1 MKSKEI
7 SKLLAVT
14 VTATT
19 ILNPYMAYAETAN
32 KSQTEISVEANDTNK
47 AENVGESLQQEE
59 INTDTAV
66 NSQVEDSN
74 ETTDNVADE
83 VTEEAVNNEEA
94 GTVTDDSAINATTES
109 SEESAPS
116 VSEGSL
122 YLSQLDW
129 IGNKSSVG
137 YGSIVKDGNIEKNK
151 IRLLVDG
158 ELLEYDRGL
167 GAHAPST
174 LVYDLTDYSKTYT
187 KFTAHLGVDYSQRGK
202 GNGVI
207 FTISTSEDGN
217 NWTEVEKTGV
227 ITPNMDSQ
235 FVNINIEGVK
245 YLKLSA
251 SDNGNRS
258 NDHAVYGDARLLTT
272 DYDVSQ
278 EDLLVGLLKTSG
290 YDTLLKSKSVE
301 YNIKNNEYLIL
312 QRALVNRVGYHN
324 LQNLYKKNDVNK
336 AGIDFLLNNN
346 RALKY
351 FITNGEAT
359 IDGSYISSIESFCKI
374 YDKHKAELEDSSDN
388 YFNLRL
394 ATSISLA
401 YSRDVLVKFWE
412 KSNQELNPVRRYEI
426 FQDLISSG
434 IIDQGGDTENFGK
447 WSSKQFK
454 ALPIPLMKWTVDTRM
469 NDDEIKWLAEYAL
482 QRKQPDN
489 SDYLSAYSYI
499 AYTSGYNYANSKYYD
514 EANFKTFDDKYHFSK
529 YYSDYGNKDVYRL
542 WMVFEEGSVCGG
554 LAKTYAN
561 LSEVFG
567 RPSSVVGQP
576 GHAATI
582 TYGWN
587 TKTNQYEWLL
597 QNNVSGWSKSGNEYT
612 DRMLNWGNASW
623 CTGYSASYVG
633 LATDA
638 VETEEAYDKFVQA
651 TMLNLLTDS
660 YDDLNVKEQIY
671 REALKI
677 QNINLDSFE
686 GLVET
691 YKANS
696 NKTSKDYLDL
706 AKMIVDA
713 YTYYPLPM
721 SDLLKYLSDGITD
734 PEDVVVFDLIR
745 TNALNK
751 AKVATR
757 DDVKQPDIAIA
768 LANFLLGEGTVEL
781 ASFSFDG
788 DNAGSIV
795 INSKYDDTDIRVQY
809 SLDGGKSWQQTANH
823 VIKLSQDE
831 ISKINSTDDI
841 KVGLVG
847 SSEVFTLD
855 VKDGTNVSTGSL
867 TINDI
872 SNTLEGKIDNL
883 QFSNDAGKTW
893 CDYVKDITFDG
904 DQTVQVRYK
913 ANGLFL
919 QGEPYTFTFTKNKD
933 TDTRKYIRA
942 SHLSLFGFSTE
953 NGTSS
958 TFAASG
964 MLDENPLTT
973 WHTRYGYTDPDK
985 FVAIELDSVRYI
997 TAVEYEPAA
1006 KNGRFKSAQVY
1017 TSLDGKDWVLS
1028 GTAENLADNT
1038 AIKSIDLNAP
1048 TAAKYVKIVA
1058 TETYGN
1064 TAGEVNKYASGK
1076 GFYLYEDTTKTYG
1089 ADVDKNQSNDEQ
1101 SQGNTAEPSNPNTN
1115 SSSDKGFYDEFLEA
1129 LQGLFGKLS

>member
-32 KSQTEISVEANDTNK
+32 KSQTEIIVEANDTNK

-59 INTDTAV
+59 INTDTDV

-94 GTVTDDSAINATTES
+94 GTLTDDSAINATTES
-109 SEESAPS
+109 SEENAPS

-235 FVNINIEGVK
+235 FVDINIEGVK

-258 NDHAVYGDARLLTT
+258 NDHAVYGDARLLTA

-336 AGIDFLLNNN
+336 AGIDFLLTNNI
-346 RALKY
+346 ALKY

-401 YSRDVLVKFWE
+401 YSRDVLVEFWI
-412 KSNQELNPVRRYEI
+412 KSNKEINAVRRYEI
-426 FQDLISSG
+426 YQDLISSG
-434 IIDQGGDTENFGK
+434 LIDKGGDTTTFGK
-447 WSSKQFK
+447 WSSDQFK
-454 ALPIPLMKWTVDTRM
+454 ALPIPLMKWAVDTRM

-482 QRKQPDN
+482 KKKTPDSSN
-489 SDYLSAYSYI
+489 YLSAYSYI
-499 AYTSGYNYANSKYYD
+499 EYTSGYNYNNSKYYD
-514 EANFKTFDDKYHFSK
+514 PANYDTFNEKYNFGD
-529 YYSDYGNKDVYRL
+529 YYNDYGATDVTRL
-542 WMVFEEGSVCGG
+542 WMIFEEGSVCGG

-651 TMLNLLTDS
+651 TMLNLLADS

-721 SDLLKYLSDGITD
+721 SDLLKYLSSGITD
-734 PEDVVVFDLIR
+734 SQDIAVFDLIR
-745 TNALNK
+745 NNALNK
-751 AKVATR
+751 AKVATIN
-757 DDVKQPDIAIA
+757 DVKQPDIAIA
-768 LANFLLGEGTVEL
+768 LANFLLGETSVDL
-781 ASFSFDG
+781 ATFSFDG
-788 DNAGSIV
+788 ENAGNII
-795 INSKYDDTDIRVQY
+795 INDKYEGTDIRVKY
-809 SLDGGKSWQQTANH
+809 SLDGQKTWKETNDH
-823 VIKLSQDE
+823 VIELSKED
-831 ISKINSTDDI
+831 IAKINADDDI
-841 KVGLVG
+841 VVGLVG
-847 SSEVFTLD
+847 ASDVFTID
-855 VKDGTNVSTGSL
+855 IKTSSKTNNSTLYKNDLENRLIGKIENLLVSTDDG
-867 TINDI
+867 
-872 SNTLEGKIDNL
+872 E
-883 QFSNDAGKTW
+883 TW
-893 CDYVKDITFDG
+893 CDYTEGMRFPGKQVVKTK
-904 DQTVQVRYK
+904 YK
-913 ANGLFL
+913 AHGVYLESPVD
-919 QGEPYTFTFTKNKD
+919 QYTFLED
-933 TDTRKYIRA
+933 TDTPTKKYITVD
-942 SHLSLFGFSTE
+942 HLSVVDY
-953 NGTSS
+953 SS
-958 TFAASG
+958 RTKEDESGEKVISGSANDGWHSAAN
-964 MLDENPLTT
+964 DK
-973 WHTRYGYTDPDK
+973 DK
-985 FVAIELDSVRYI
+985 FITIKLDSVKYI
-997 TAVEYEPAA
+997 TAIDYMSSFTSGKI
-1006 KNGRFKSAQVY
+1006 KNADIY
-1017 TSLDGKDWVLS
+1017 TSLDGTTWTKS
-1028 GTAENLADNT
+1028 GSVSGWANNSNFKTATLDE
-1038 AIKSIDLNAP
+1038 P

-1058 TETYGN
+1058 TETHPGN
-1064 TAGEVNKYASGK
+1064 SYVTCKMLN
-1076 GFYLYEDTTKTYG
+1076 FYEDTTKTYG